1 VLRLAARFEG
11 GFGRPFSWA
20 CEAREPLLT
29 SATAQARGGPG
40 AILAAAERVR
50 VGHPG
55 RLRAGGT
62 NPAGA
67 LMGVGGKAAAGDIP
81 SWLLAD
87 VGRHCNAQE
96 VVLSC
101 GTAVLGRW
109 EAGPGPRFLVAGYEF
124 GVGAD
129 AFELRVLDERPRELR
144 RDEVE
149 ALRALLAELKRRLEA
164 VVPAAQQAE
173 IRRVEEHVSLVV
185 DYVAE
190 GFALLDSDWTIEHV
204 NTQFERDVG
213 RPRAELIGRRLWD
226 EFPLLRGSL
235 FEAEV
240 RAAMEGTVPRV
251 FEEFEPRR
259 GRWSQ
264 WRVYPCE
271 RGLAMLSI
279 DITERKT
286 DELTRA
292 SIEQNL
298 LQVQRMEAL
307 GTLASGIAHDF
318 NNILGAILGHVGL
331 LREQVPARSAARESV
346 EQIGVAG
353 ARARDLVHRILAF
366 SRESKREYVRQPLG
380 PLVEESLGLMR
391 ATLPASV
398 RLDDRPAGVPLST
411 TLNPSEVHQV
421 VMNLCTNAWHALG
434 GEPGRIEVA
443 LDGVVLEEAR
453 PARVGVLVPGHRYA
467 VLTVRDNGS
476 GMTAETL
483 ERLFEPFFTTKPRGK
498 GTGLGLHVV
507 QSIVT
512 AHGGA
517 VGVDSTPGAGTDF
530 VVYLPAT
537 ESREVGP
544 APAPVDVTTPGR
556 GERVAYVDDDEVV
569 LLMVER
575 LLDRAGY
582 AVTAYSSP
590 QDLLDA
596 VRRGTSCFD
605 LLITDYSMPGM
616 TGLDLAREVRAL
628 CPGLPVVVSSGF
640 VSEELR
646 AAADT
651 AGVRHV
657 LHKENSYEELPSLA
671 ARALAGMAA
680 SRA

>member
-1 VLRLAARFEG
+1 
-11 GFGRPFSWA
+11 
-20 CEAREPLLT
+20 
-29 SATAQARGGPG
+29 
-40 AILAAAERVR
+40 
-50 VGHPG
+50 
-55 RLRAGGT
+55 
-62 NPAGA
+62 
-67 LMGVGGKAAAGDIP
+67 MGVGGKAAAGDIP
-81 SWLLAD
+81 SGLLAD
-87 VGRHCNAQE
+87 VGRRCNAQE

-109 EAGPGPRFLVAGYEF
+109 EAAPGPRFLVAGYEF

-129 AFELRVLDERPRELR
+129 AFELRVLDHGPRQLQPAELG
-144 RDEVE
+144 
-149 ALRALLAELKRRLEA
+149 ALCAGLAELKGRLEA
-164 VVPAAQQAE
+164 LVPAAEQAE

-190 GFALLDSDWTIEHV
+190 GFLLLCSDWTIDHV

-213 RPRAELIGRRLWD
+213 RPRAELMGRCLWD
-226 EFPLLRGSL
+226 EFPLLRGTL

-240 RAAMEGTVPRV
+240 RTAMEGTVPRV

-264 WRVYPCE
+264 WRAYPCE
-271 RGLAMLSI
+271 RGLAVLSM

-286 DELTRA
+286 DELART
-292 SIEQNL
+292 SIEQKL
-298 LQVQRMEAL
+298 EQVQRMEAL

-331 LREQVPARSAARESV
+331 LREQVPAHSPARESV

-366 SRESKREYVRQPLG
+366 SRESAREYVRQPLG
-380 PLVEESLGLMR
+380 PLVEESLALMR
-391 ATLPASV
+391 ATLPAAV
-398 RLDDRPAGVPLST
+398 RLDDRLAGMPLST

-434 GEPGRIEVA
+434 GEPGRIEVG

-467 VLTVRDNGS
+467 VLTVRDDGS
-476 GMTAETL
+476 GMSTETL

-498 GTGLGLHVV
+498 GTGLGLHVL

-517 VGVDSTPGAGTDF
+517 VGVDSAPGVGTAF
-530 VVYLPAT
+530 TVYLPAD

-544 APAPVDVTTPGR
+544 APEPADLTTPGR

-575 LLDRAGY
+575 LLDRAGFTVTVY
-582 AVTAYSSP
+582 ASPEAMLEAVSSGTA
-590 QDLLDA
+590 
-596 VRRGTSCFD
+596 CFD
-605 LLITDYSMPGM
+605 LLITDDSMPGM
-616 TGLDLAREVRAL
+616 TGLDLAREVRVL
-628 CPGLPVVVSSGF
+628 CPGQPVVVSSGF

-646 AAADT
+646 AAAHA

-671 ARALAGMAA
+671 ARALAGDVPL
-680 SRA
+680 RA

>member
-1 VLRLAARFEG
+1 
-11 GFGRPFSWA
+11 
-20 CEAREPLLT
+20 
-29 SATAQARGGPG
+29 
-40 AILAAAERVR
+40 
-50 VGHPG
+50 
-55 RLRAGGT
+55 
-62 NPAGA
+62 
-67 LMGVGGKAAAGDIP
+67 M
-81 SWLLAD
+81 
-87 VGRHCNAQE
+87 
-96 VVLSC
+96 LSC
-101 GTAVLGRW
+101 GTAVRGRW
-109 EAGPGPRFLVAGYEF
+109 DAGPGPRFLVAGYEI

-129 AFELRVLDERPRELR
+129 AFELRVLDDRPRRLQPDEL
-144 RDEVE
+144 E
-149 ALRALLAELKRRLEA
+149 ALCGRLAELKRRLESL
-164 VVPAAQQAE
+164 VPAADQAE

-185 DYVAE
+185 NYVAE
-190 GFALLDSDWTIEHV
+190 GFLLLCSDWMIEHV

-213 RPRAELIGRRLWD
+213 RPRAELIGRCLWD
-226 EFPLLRGSL
+226 EFPLLRGTP
-235 FEAEV
+235 FETEV

-264 WRVYPCE
+264 WRAYPCE
-271 RGLAMLSI
+271 RGLAVLSI

-286 DELTRA
+286 DELARA
-292 SIEQNL
+292 SIEQKL

-331 LREQVPARSAARESV
+331 LREQVPAHSPARESV

-353 ARARDLVHRILAF
+353 ARARDLVQRILAF
-366 SRESKREYVRQPLG
+366 SRESAREYVRQPLG

-391 ATLPASV
+391 ATLPAAV
-398 RLDDRPAGVPLST
+398 QLADRPAEVPLST

-443 LDGVVLEEAR
+443 LDGVVLQEAR

-467 VLTVRDNGS
+467 VLTVRDDGC
-476 GMTAETL
+476 GMTPETL

-498 GTGLGLHVV
+498 GTGLGLHVL

-517 VGVDSTPGAGTDF
+517 VVVDSTPGVGTAF
-530 VVYLPAT
+530 AVYLPAA
-537 ESREVGP
+537 ESPEAGP
-544 APAPVDVTTPGR
+544 APEPADLTMPGR

-582 AVTAYSSP
+582 AVTPYSSP
-590 QDLLDA
+590 QSLLEA
-596 VRRGTSCFD
+596 VRDGAACFD

-616 TGLDLAREVRAL
+616 TGLDLAREMREL
-628 CPGLPVVVSSGF
+628 CPELPVVVSSGF

-646 AAADT
+646 AAAEQ

-671 ARALAGMAA
+671 ARALAGAA
-680 SRA
+680 PSRV